1 MKKIKLNI
9 GVLKLKREEISSL
22 TNSEMKNVVGG
33 LFDGDGGTTNPP
45 TVTSRVGSA
54 ACPGQTSH
62 HC

>member
-22 TNSEMKNVVGG
+22 TNSEMKNILGG
-33 LFDGDGGTTNPP
+33 NVEP
-45 TVTSRVGSA
+45 TVSGRLGSA
-54 ACPGQTSH
+54 TCPGATSH